1 MPGQVK
7 KGGKGGNL
15 PPFPFPPLL
24 VWWLLPGPKTKQPT
38 AQQPPYTFLV
48 SVPPIVLWPYKGN
61 PPPLRNLEMHP
72 IRPHISHLLSERK
85 TLLEPLSLPFP
96 FISGSERLTDD
107 RKEGKKPEQNFRR
120 FFPFWKGT
128 RFFRTTT
135 WPSFSTGFPF
145 SLFLFRKP
153 IRNTFQGYFKSK
165 IKFFFPSLFCYF
177 FVEKSKCSVIQGLNQ
192 EKNVLNPIFR
202 HRQNPFF

>member
-107 RKEGKKPEQNFRR
+107 REEGKKPEQKFRR
-120 FFPFWKGT
+120 FF
-128 RFFRTTT
+128 FFLKRN
-135 WPSFSTGFPF
+135 PIFSHYYLTFFFNRF
-145 SLFLFRKP
+145 SLFFVSFSQTNQEHRSRILQIQNKKLF
-153 IRNTFQGYFKSK
+153 S
-165 IKFFFPSLFCYF
+165 SLFCYF
-177 FVEKSKCSVIQGLNQ
+177 FVEKSKSSVIQGLN
-192 EKNVLNPIFR
+192 
-202 HRQNPFF
+202 

>member
-7 KGGKGGNL
+7 KRGKGGNL

-48 SVPPIVLWPYKGN
+48 SVPPIVLWPYKGI
-61 PPPLRNLEMHP
+61 PPPLRNPEMHP

-85 TLLEPLSLPFP
+85 TSLLEPLFLPFP

-107 RKEGKKPEQNFRR
+107 REKKGKKPEQNFRR
-120 FFPFWKGT
+120 FFSFWKGT
-128 RFFRTTT
+128 RFFRTT

-145 SLFLFRKP
+145 SLFLFCKP

-165 IKFFFPSLFCYF
+165 IKKTFPLYF
-177 FVEKSKCSVIQGLNQ
+177 ATFLSKKCSVIQGLNQ
-192 EKNVLNPIFR
+192 EKNVLDSVFR

>member
-107 RKEGKKPEQNFRR
+107 REEGKKPEQNFRR
-120 FFPFWKGT
+120 FFLFEKEPD
-128 RFFRTTT
+128 FFALLDLL
-135 WPSFSTGFPF
+135 FQQVFPF
-145 SLFLFRKP
+145 LC
-153 IRNTFQGYFKSK
+153 
-165 IKFFFPSLFCYF
+165 FFFANQSGTPFKDTSNPKQKTFFLSILLLFCR
-177 FVEKSKCSVIQGLNQ
+177 KK
-192 EKNVLNPIFR
+192 
-202 HRQNPFF
+202 